1 MPTIDE
7 ILDKVEKKTRRGRS
21 VNDILDAVEA
31 KYTTPAALLTEAKRQ
46 ESSNPAISAIRQKP
60 LASKPSNQQQIQNA
74 VTEATGRK
82 ITGNLRGTSTS
93 NETIGNVT
101 PKASPKELVTRALDE
116 GMDINEFNS
125 LISGYSKSEQS
136 KLKSVWKATV
146 PQYFQK
152 QAESKSGLENINAT
166 MGKVSEV
173 SGNALAENAPEI
185 LQNELAQKNLKNIG
199 ATLPYFVPGIGQ
211 AAMAASV
218 PEMLVPAKGEGGEGS
233 GELPIV
239 GMLKEAAHRVTHP
252 AETINEGQ
260 AVNSV
265 MDLMLLHGLGKGV
278 VGGIKG
284 LRGEPIAKP
293 LTAGERIPIEEPAKL
308 NSVYPEP
315 AGETIPPALPEPR
328 ISQTAV
334 SGGIPRKTETKAL
347 PKPTPTVTA
356 EIPKR
361 SIRRADALLRSAG
374 WENKYLVRVSPTVR
388 QSLADI
394 EVSPD
399 NVQLF
404 KDGSAVVKTNPMR
417 HVYFAKDGRVELW
430 HQSEP
435 TIGDT
440 ITSRISKGLS
450 PVSVKRTRPKI
461 VEPVKSADMVKPA
474 ETRTPVRPPEIEKL
488 HTAIAE
494 SIPAKITLAQEIVN
508 PQKPAQLAREVA
520 PAVEP
525 VSFVTAQETNAG
537 AKLTEPPTVAS
548 VKNAVTSKRRAELGL
563 SPLEKKPT
571 TPEAKRLQTAQD
583 LIDSGAIDPNN
594 LASEVV
600 ANPRPL
606 DLTET
611 DVMKHHLANLEKQL
625 TATRI
630 AGKDTKPLELQFD
643 TATKATR
650 LAGTE
655 QGRALQARAD
665 EIDPYSLER
674 LLQKGRENRPDFGK
688 QQEQSVITLHQKLQA
703 GQLAED
709 ALKTRLRQAKRVVIK
724 RPEDFKSILEGDTNT
739 VITKDMWQAAR
750 ARNLERMSRLNT
762 GVDPMIVAD
771 LAVEIGYHVER
782 GARFSYKV
790 MRDYLKKEYGADD
803 KAIQEAYSQVMNDKR
818 LKQSIE
824 YQRKLS
830 EDLKQSIDS
839 KTAPAKV
846 PPIEYNNEWVKLHR
860 QNVEL
865 RSKLDSIVNPT
876 KPLGVKV
883 RDMTASGL
891 NATTGIL
898 ASWDDSF
905 VGRQGAKML
914 AHQPRAWAKG
924 AKDSLRALRSEP
936 VTWSLDAAITEDPKF
951 ALAQKSGLEY
961 TSIEP
966 TSKLASAEE
975 GAMYLRSVEQLPVV
989 GKAAGKL
996 ARPFDR
1002 AYTTAANTMRH
1013 DAFYRMVD
1021 AKKDSWTA
1029 ADYQSYAGFLNKL
1042 TGRGDLGRL
1051 SSLQPELSGIF
1062 ISSRK
1067 IAADTQLLLTPF
1079 TGTKAVRL
1087 EAAKTLVRYT
1097 GALTALA
1104 LVVNA
1109 SGKAKISL
1117 NISDPDFMKL
1127 RVGDTRFDLTG
1138 GEGTL
1143 LRTIYKAGKATFDY
1157 SRYGKAKYGQA
1168 TPSDVVLR
1176 YLGYKTSPGIQALKS
1191 LATGKD
1197 YIGEPITPL
1206 QVGKNLVTPWNVN
1219 DITEAW
1225 QSDGAGLGIT
1235 AGIAGF
1241 WGLSAQTYKEKARKP
1256 ETPAWKF

>member
-1 MPTIDE
+1 MPTVDE
-7 ILDKVEKKTRRGRS
+7 ILDKVEKKSKRKRS

-31 KYTTPAALLTEAKRQ
+31 KQSKPGVQSVLTEAKRQ
-46 ESSNPAISAIRQKP
+46 AAMNPIKQKP
-60 LASKPSNQQQIQNA
+60 LAPQPSNRQQIEGA
-74 VTEATGRK
+74 VTEAIGRK

-93 NETIGNVT
+93 DTSIGNVT
-101 PKASPKELVTRALDE
+101 PKASPKDIVTRALDE
-116 GMDINEFNS
+116 GMDINEFNG
-125 LISGYSKSEQS
+125 LISGYSKAEQS
-136 KLKSVWKATV
+136 KLKSVWKRTV
-146 PQYFQK
+146 PEYFKK
-152 QAESKSGLENINAT
+152 QAESQTPLENINAT

-173 SGNALAENAPEI
+173 SGDALADNAPYI

-199 ATLPYFVPGIGQ
+199 QTLPYFVPGVGE

-218 PEMLVPAKGEGGEGS
+218 PEMLVPAKGEGGEGA

-239 GMLKEAAHRVTHP
+239 GMAKEAYNRITNP
-252 AETINEGQ
+252 AETINQGQ
-260 AVNSV
+260 AINSA

-284 LRGEPIAKP
+284 IRGEPTAKP
-293 LTAGERIPIEEPAKL
+293 LTAGERIEANVMKNLVDEGYVKVPEAEQLQPQRAGVKTYEPSVAPTAPELPPAVVSEPVVAEKVDIPKVGEKQPWEMTQEEFTATPKYRVTTRYPGMDKFVTSNSAAEIVHSKARAEEIALRDNAKGYFTTIEEL
-308 NSVYPEP
+308 
-315 AGETIPPALPEPR
+315 PPGNIAEHNR
-328 ISQTAV
+328 I
-334 SGGIPRKTETKAL
+334 
-347 PKPTPTVTA
+347 
-356 EIPKR
+356 
-361 SIRRADALLRSAG
+361 
-374 WENKYLVRVSPTVR
+374 
-388 QSLADI
+388 
-394 EVSPD
+394 
-399 NVQLF
+399 VQL
-404 KDGSAVVKTNPMR
+404 
-417 HVYFAKDGRVELW
+417 AKER
-430 HQSEP
+430 
-435 TIGDT
+435 GD
-440 ITSRISKGLS
+440 L
-450 PVSVKRTRPKI
+450 
-461 VEPVKSADMVKPA
+461 A
-474 ETRTPVRPPEIEKL
+474 
-488 HTAIAE
+488 
-494 SIPAKITLAQEIVN
+494 AKYQPDA
-508 PQKPAQLAREVA
+508 QKPAQLAQEVVST
-520 PAVEP
+520 VEP
-525 VSFVTAQETNAG
+525 VSLGVDAQKTNAG
-537 AKLTEPPTVAS
+537 AKTVEPPTVAS

-571 TPEAKRLQTAQD
+571 TPEARRLQTAQD
-583 LIDSGAIDPNN
+583 LIESGAIDPNK

-600 ANPRPL
+600 ASPRPL

-630 AGKDTKPLELQFD
+630 AGEDTKPLELQFD
-643 TATKATR
+643 TATKATK

-674 LLQKGRENRPDFGK
+674 LLQKGRENRSDFGK
-688 QQEQSVITLHQKLQA
+688 QQEQAVITLHQKLQA
-703 GQLAED
+703 GQLAEEG
-709 ALKTRLRQAKRVVIK
+709 LKTRLRQSKRVVIK
-724 RPEDFKSILEGDTNT
+724 KPEDFKSILEGDTNT

-771 LAVEIGYHVER
+771 LAIEIGYHVER

-803 KAIQEAYSQVMNDKR
+803 KAIQEAYTQAMNDKR

-830 EDLKQSIDS
+830 EELKQSIDS
-839 KTAPAKV
+839 KTSPAKV